1 MGEAAF
7 RKLPALDAQWVF
19 DERDLSLAAKL
30 VPGAILNVL
39 RWPVAFCI
47 AFLGLGASEGEAGLL
62 FVVVSV
68 LVIGGFWVAVLLAL
82 RGAQIRKLG
91 RLPEEHRRVRLSL
104 EGGVLRFEDA
114 SRRASE
120 WPLGDVEGAV
130 VRPEGVLF
138 RIRTQVVFVP
148 DRALGESGDVW
159 REAFSRVPPWTKPIG
174 AGFTYALWALAVLL
188 GVYGFVK

>member
-7 RKLPALDAQWVF
+7 RKLPALAAEWVF
-19 DERDLSLAAKL
+19 DERDLTVAAKL
-30 VPGAILNVL
+30 VPGASLNVL

-47 AFLGLGASEGEAGLL
+47 AYIGVGAAAGEGGLI
-62 FVVVSV
+62 FVVVSA
-68 LVIGGFWVAVLLAL
+68 LVIAGFWVVMLLGL
-82 RGAQIRKLG
+82 RGSGIRRLAK
-91 RLPEEHRRVRLSL
+91 LPEEQRRVRLSL

-120 WPLGDVEGAV
+120 WPLGDVAGAV

-138 RIRTQVVFVP
+138 RIRTQVIFVP

-159 REAFSRVPPWTKPIG
+159 REAFTHVLQWTKPIG
-174 AGFTYALWALAVLL
+174 ATFTYALWAFAVLI
-188 GVYGFVK
+188 GIYAVVK